1 MVMNAGPAPN
11 LRAAR
16 PTAPMPMVPQGGSGK
31 TMFLG
36 MAGVALGL
44 YGFWRLQFAKQNR
57 SHASKNPADMPT
69 WQFRHAQQV
78 PEFNERMSTPGGAG
92 TVSRTHA
99 ESNRPE
105 SEAAGASFAQSK
117 AADSAP
123 APMDT
128 GVKESAQGER
138 AHPVRNVVA
147 SVMTTLSGSGRERA
161 ADAKGPV
168 SQPADQRR
176 INDRGGMYTKNSDYK
191 DGYRRDS

>member
-1 MVMNAGPAPN
+1 MPINAGQAPN

-16 PTAPMPMVPQGGSGK
+16 PSAPMPMVPQGGNGK

-57 SHASKNPADMPT
+57 SHSSANPAEMPT

-78 PEFNERMSTPGGAG
+78 PEFNDRMSATGKADS
-92 TVSRTHA
+92 TSRA
-99 ESNRPE
+99 RASSSPE
-105 SEAAGASFAQSK
+105 SVGASFVQAK
-117 AADSAP
+117 PADSAP
-123 APMDT
+123 A
-128 GVKESAQGER
+128 ESAAPPVEK

-147 SVMTTLSGSGRERA
+147 SVLSTIHGSSRERGE
-161 ADAKGPV
+161 DAKGPV
-168 SQPADQRR
+168 GQPAEQRR

-191 DGYRRDS
+191 DGYRRD

>member
-1 MVMNAGPAPN
+1 
-11 LRAAR
+11 
-16 PTAPMPMVPQGGSGK
+16 
-31 TMFLG
+31 MFLG

-69 WQFRHAQQV
+69 CTRPLSPLSYLPIRRSRGRAGQFRHAQQV

-92 TVSRTHA
+92 TVSRAHA

-105 SEAAGASFAQSK
+105 SEAAGASFAQAK
-117 AADSAP
+117 AVDSVP
-123 APMDT
+123 APVDT

-147 SVMTTLSGSGRERA
+147 SVMTTLSVSAFPGRDA
-161 ADAKGPV
+161 A
-168 SQPADQRR
+168 RR
-176 INDRGGMYTKNSDYK
+176 RG
-191 DGYRRDS
+191 